1 MNITGIRRLVVAVGL
16 IALVAILTFGG
27 VVQATTP
34 TPVGHDTHHA
44 AATPASTGACAAP
57 AIGTPTTSDK
67 MGGEMM
73 TGSPMSG
80 QAMQTE
86 FDLMFIDMMIVHHQG
101 AIEMA
106 DVALER
112 GEHQEIRDLAQSII
126 SSQQA
131 EIDQMRM
138 WRDAWYPGAAAM
150 PMEQM
155 TGMMGD
161 MTHSMPAVMGSPAS
175 EMGDMGNMM
184 GMMDPHADRRAL
196 CSTTEDFDTAFITM
210 MIPHHESAVVMAQV
224 ALKMATHPEIKQLA
238 QEIIDAQQTEIAQM
252 QTWLATW

>member
-16 IALVAILTFGG
+16 MALVATLSFGG

-34 TPVGHDTHHA
+34 TPVGHDTHHV
-44 AATPASTGACAAP
+44 AATPAPTGACAAP

-67 MGGEMM
+67 LGGDMM

-101 AIEMA
+101 AIAMA

-126 SSQQA
+126 STQQA
-131 EIDQMRM
+131 EIDQMQT
-138 WRDAWYPGAAAM
+138 WRDAWYPGAAAI
-150 PMEQM
+150 PMAQM

-161 MTHSMPAVMGSPAS
+161 LTRSMPAMMGSPTS
-175 EMGDMGNMM
+175 DMRDMS
-184 GMMDPHADRRAL
+184 GMMDPHADRQAL
-196 CSTTEDFDTAFITM
+196 CSTTESFDTAFITM
-210 MIPHHESAVVMAQV
+210 MIPHHESAVAMAQV
-224 ALKMATHPEIKQLA
+224 ALMMALHPEIKQLA

-252 QTWLATW
+252 QAWLATW